1 MLTSVA
7 PCSRQPVAPTA
18 CLLLS
23 RVQRD
28 SSLAAWRG
36 GGKGGRGG
44 RGEGGREGG
53 REGGGR
59 GEGGR
64 GDSGRR
70 GDSGERGERGT
81 ST

>member
-28 SSLAAWRG
+28 SSLAAW
-36 GGKGGRGG
+36 GGRGG
-44 RGEGGREGG
+44 RGGRE
-53 REGGGR
+53 
-59 GEGGR
+59 
-64 GDSGRR
+64 
-70 GDSGERGERGT
+70 DSGERGERLNRDHFLARV
-81 ST
+81 SKLH